1 LIICEVKTT
10 EDLSTFFMKQTKNVG
25 FLSGMAPLNKTA
37 LCLFII
43 AKFSGLVGV
52 SLGFLGHEY
61 HTVGGTMLGI
71 AFAAIFSAVGCG
83 LVQTSRDKEV
93 FSREDDNNK
102 KIRDM
107 SEMMLRLHDD
117 INALEAR
124 RDALKN
130 LMIRRG

>member
-1 LIICEVKTT
+1 
-10 EDLSTFFMKQTKNVG
+10 
-25 FLSGMAPLNKTA
+25 
-37 LCLFII
+37 
-43 AKFSGLVGV
+43 
-52 SLGFLGHEY
+52 
-61 HTVGGTMLGI
+61 MLGI

-107 SEMMLRLHDD
+107 SEMMLRLQDD